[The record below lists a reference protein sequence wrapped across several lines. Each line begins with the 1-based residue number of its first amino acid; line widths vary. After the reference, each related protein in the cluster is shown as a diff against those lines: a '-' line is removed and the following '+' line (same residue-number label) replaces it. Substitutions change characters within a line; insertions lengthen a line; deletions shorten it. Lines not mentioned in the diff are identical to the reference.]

1 MSIAPGAEIGN
12 NYILSLVPE
21 QELES
26 LRPHFE
32 VAQLH
37 MGEIVEEAR
46 KPVQFLYFPIDA
58 AISFTGRDES
68 GHTVDVT
75 VTGKDGCSGS
85 CVAQGSETSAS
96 TAMIQVSGAALRLP
110 ASVFKQNVDRLHF
123 LREALIRYN
132 LMLLRHAVI
141 STSCSQFHT
150 GEQRLARWLVAH
162 GHRTGLEAFPFSVD
176 FLAGQVGQRRTE
188 VDALLKEFQKQD
200 LVKLE
205 HNKVILKDMAG
216 LTKRACPCVAKSEEA
231 TEEYRRS
238 LMQLATSQQPEGIR
252 PG

>member
-1 MSIAPGAEIGN
+1 MSIAPGAEIEN

-21 QELES
+21 QELEF
-26 LRPHFE
+26 LRPHVE

-96 TAMIQVSGAALRLP
+96 TAMIQASGATLRLP

-123 LREALIRYN
+123 LREA
-132 LMLLRHAVI
+132 
-141 STSCSQFHT
+141 

-188 VDALLKEFQKQD
+188 LDALLKEFQKQD
-200 LVKLE
+200 LVQLE